1 MLFNSYIF
9 IFAFLPITLFGY
21 FILNHFDAHLISKC
35 WLVLCSLFFY
45 GYFNFTY
52 LWIILASIA
61 VNYSLSLFFEN
72 SKHHAPFLRKLLY
85 GFGLAFNIGLL
96 GFYKYLDFLFE
107 VTSNLLNT
115 DPIYMGLILP
125 LGISFFTFQ
134 QVSYLVD
141 SYKGSAKPYNLID
154 YSLFVTFFPQL
165 IAGPIVLHS
174 EIIPQFEDKCNL
186 HFNTDHF
193 AKGMFAFS
201 RGLAKK
207 VIIADNFGKIVT
219 FGFSHIHTLSSFEA
233 ILTIFAY
240 TFQIYFDFS
249 GYCDMASGIAYMFNI
264 KLPLN
269 FNSPYKAKNIS
280 EFWKRWHMTLTRFLT
295 NYIYIPLGGN
305 RCGILRTYLNILI
318 VFIVSGIWHGAGYTF
333 ILWGTMHG
341 IAMILCRV
349 FQKYTDRI
357 PSVIMWAITFVFINL
372 TWVYFRADSV
382 ESANILIS
390 RIFSGGF
397 TLNFELAET
406 LLNIIPISIVA
417 NIFEFNG
424 ILNIIMI
431 AIIVIFTGVCVKLPN
446 VQEKTNTFTP
456 GISNLLSTGFLL
468 VWSILSLSGV
478 STFLYFNF

>member
-1 MLFNSYIF
+1 MLSS
-9 IFAFLPITLFGY
+9 
-21 FILNHFDAHLISKC
+21 IS
-35 WLVLCSLFFY
+35 
-45 GYFNFTY
+45 
-52 LWIILASIA
+52 
-61 VNYSLSLFFEN
+61 VNYALSFYFEK
-72 SKHHAPFLRKLLY
+72 SRQSTTVLRKLL
-85 GFGLAFNIGLL
+85 FGLGLMFNIGLL
-96 GFYKYLDFLFE
+96 GFYKYLDFFFE
-107 VTSNLLNT
+107 IAGNLLNT

-134 QVSYLVD
+134 QVSYLID
-141 SYKGSAKPYNLID
+141 SYKGNAKQYNLID

-174 EIIPQFEDKCNL
+174 EIIPQFERKSNL
-186 HFNTDHF
+186 KFNTDHF
-193 AKGMFAFS
+193 AKGLFAFS

-219 FGFSHIHTLSSFEA
+219 FGFSHIPSLNSFESVLA
-233 ILTIFAY
+233 ILAY

-264 KLPLN
+264 ELPLN
-269 FNSPYKAKNIS
+269 FDSPYKAKTIS
-280 EFWKRWHMTLTRFLT
+280 EFWKRWHITLTRFLT

-305 RCGILRTYLNILI
+305 RRGNLRTYLNILI
-318 VFIVSGIWHGAGYTF
+318 VFVVSCIWRGAGYTF

-341 IAMILCRV
+341 IAMVLCRI
-349 FQKYTDRI
+349 FKKQIARI
-357 PSVIMWAITFVFINL
+357 PSVIMWACTFIFINL

-382 ESANILIS
+382 ESATMLIQ

-397 TLNFELAET
+397 SLNFELAET

-417 NIFEFNG
+417 NIFEYNNV
-424 ILNIIMI
+424 LAIIMI
-431 AIIVIFTGVCVKLPN
+431 TIILVFTGICVWTPN
-446 VQEKTNTFTP
+446 VQERTKAFTP
-456 GISNLLSTGFLL
+456 GFSNLLSTGFLL